1 MAGNEE
7 QKAIEQA
14 PAPAKKADPAQELVE
29 APVSKMT
36 RAEFIARL
44 DQLIAEGEVAG
55 LPTAQIMA
63 SRFAREGT
71 RRITSM
77 VDGFLD
83 GLAGS

>member
-1 MAGNEE
+1 MAES
-7 QKAIEQA
+7 
-14 PAPAKKADPAQELVE
+14 E
-29 APVSKMT
+29 APKKVEEATQPAEDAPVPKMT
-36 RAEFIARL
+36 RPAFIARL

-71 RRITSM
+71 RRITSL

-83 GLAGS
+83 GLAGSQ

>member
-1 MAGNEE
+1 MADEE
-7 QKAIEQA
+7 PKAEGGKALA
-14 PAPAKKADPAQELVE
+14 PAPAK
-29 APVSKMT
+29 MT
-36 RAEFIARL
+36 RPEFIARL